1 MSGSTHP
8 IPRTVWILWH
18 QGLDK
23 APLVVQKCVESWI
36 KENPCWG
43 VVVLDAESLKKYV
56 TPDLPPE
63 KLATLDLTK
72 QSNLIRLQLLSD
84 YGGVWADATLLCLR
98 PLDEWIDECTA
109 SGFFAFAFPDGSSRV
124 LSTWFLASQRQCP
137 IVVKWRQRYASFFLD
152 HNLDRN
158 IGRARDLTKRAL
170 ARVLNRSRRTTRYWF
185 SPVVTRL
192 LRVYPYHVLH
202 YLFERLVD
210 TDQECRTIWEGT
222 KKVANEESRTIRR
235 FGFFSPLTDDV
246 KKDIEKAIGTGNPRV
261 VKLTWKYEPSR
272 YSSSTVLYY
281 LLEGRSPRG
290 VQDVNV
296 EASSNAR
303 PLTDHHS
310 RRV

>member
-36 KENPCWG
+36 KENPCWD

-137 IVVKWRQRYASFFLD
+137 IVVKWRQRYASFLPGPQPGQEHRTGERSDEKSPGASAQSESTHHQVLVFPPLSPD
-152 HNLDRN
+152 CSESIRTMSFTISSRGWSTPTRN
-158 IGRARDLTKRAL
+158 AGPSGKAPRRWPTKSPARSG
-170 ARVLNRSRRTTRYWF
+170 VSGSSR
-185 SPVVTRL
+185 P
-192 LRVYPYHVLH
+192 
-202 YLFERLVD
+202 
-210 TDQECRTIWEGT
+210 
-222 KKVANEESRTIRR
+222 
-235 FGFFSPLTDDV
+235 
-246 KKDIEKAIGTGNPRV
+246 
-261 VKLTWKYEPSR
+261 
-272 YSSSTVLYY
+272 
-281 LLEGRSPRG
+281 
-290 VQDVNV
+290 
-296 EASSNAR
+296 
-303 PLTDHHS
+303 
-310 RRV
+310 